1 MRWKE
6 ISLAMNNFQNIIY
19 LFIFVNYNF
28 FVVKDGKFI
37 QTFQLVLFVKDI
49 ELQGDYVNI
58 TIS

>member
-6 ISLAMNNFQNIIY
+6 ISSAMNNFQNIIY
-19 LFIFVNYNF
+19 LLIFVNYEF
-28 FVVKDGKFI
+28 FVVKDEKFV

-49 ELQGDYVNI
+49 ELQGDCVNI

>member
-19 LFIFVNYNF
+19 LFIFVNYEF
-28 FVVKDGKFI
+28 LVVKHGEFV
-37 QTFQLVLFVKDI
+37 QMFQLVLFVKDI